1 MGGSKGRLGGGAVSK
16 KSDRDYYLARIA
28 AERAMAEAATSDWV
42 RAVHLELAENYERLI
57 AGDPHPGAPAND

>member
-1 MGGSKGRLGGGAVSK
+1 MDCRLRGGVMTK

-28 AERAMAEAATSDWV
+28 AERRAAEAAQSDWV
-42 RAVHLELAENYERLI
+42 RAVHLELADNYERLI